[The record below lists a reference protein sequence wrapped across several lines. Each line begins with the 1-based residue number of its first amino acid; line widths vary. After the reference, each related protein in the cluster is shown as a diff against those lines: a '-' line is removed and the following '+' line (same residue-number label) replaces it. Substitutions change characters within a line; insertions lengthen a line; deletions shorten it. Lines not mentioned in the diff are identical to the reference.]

1 MTNTISDTRQH
12 LYNQIIITSVNEF
25 KLIDFG
31 TVLLARNHAIF
42 VVLAIILSTAIAS
55 SQMASAKNTTVST
68 SLFTSTK
75 RLTLDASST
84 TNQTNTSRLS
94 SMSLPDTRIFNIHS
108 THVTGFNET
117 KGVQKGNL
125 TSDEYSLQTILA
137 NQGDKIVVNLYN
149 MEAPSGDRHSFTI
162 DGPYNVNIDTAQGG
176 NGTAAFVADHVGIF
190 KFYCKYHNSMVG
202 ELVILPRM

>member
-1 MTNTISDTRQH
+1 MNS
-12 LYNQIIITSVNEF
+12 

-31 TVLLARNHAIF
+31 TVLLARNHVIF
-42 VVLAIILSTAIAS
+42 VVLATILSTAIAS

-68 SLFTSTK
+68 SPFTSTK
-75 RLTLDASST
+75 RLTLAASST
-84 TNQTNTSRLS
+84 TNQTNSGLS
-94 SMSLPDTRIFNIHS
+94 SMSPSTPTTRIFNIYS

-125 TSDEYSLQTILA
+125 TSDEYSLQTILV

-149 MEAPSGDRHSFTI
+149 MEAPAGDRHSFTI
-162 DGPYNVNIDTAQGG
+162 DAPYNVNIDTAQGG

-190 KFYCKYHNSMVG
+190 KFYCKYHDSMVG

>member
-1 MTNTISDTRQH
+1 MNS
-12 LYNQIIITSVNEF
+12 

-31 TVLLARNHAIF
+31 TVLLARNHVIF
-42 VVLAIILSTAIAS
+42 VFLAMILSTAIAS

-68 SLFTSTK
+68 SPFTSTK
-75 RLTLDASST
+75 RLTLAASST
-84 TNQTNTSRLS
+84 TNQTKTSGLS
-94 SMSLPDTRIFNIHS
+94 SMSPSTTTTRIFNIYS

-149 MEAPSGDRHSFTI
+149 MEAP
-162 DGPYNVNIDTAQGG
+162 A
-176 NGTAAFVADHVGIF
+176 
-190 KFYCKYHNSMVG
+190 
-202 ELVILPRM
+202 

>member
-1 MTNTISDTRQH
+1 MNS
-12 LYNQIIITSVNEF
+12 

-68 SLFTSTK
+68 SPLTSTQ
-75 RLTLDASST
+75 RLSLAASST
-84 TNQTNTSRLS
+84 TNQTNTSGLS
-94 SMSLPDTRIFNIHS
+94 SMSPSTPTTRIFNIYS

-117 KGVQKGNL
+117 KGVQKANL
-125 TSDEYSLQTILA
+125 TSDEYSLQTILV

-162 DGPYNVNIDTAQGG
+162 DAPYNVNIDTAQGG

-190 KFYCKYHNSMVG
+190 KFYCKYHTSMVG
-202 ELVILPRM
+202 ELIILPRI

>member
-1 MTNTISDTRQH
+1 MNS
-12 LYNQIIITSVNEF
+12 

-42 VVLAIILSTAIAS
+42 VVLAIILSTVIAS
-55 SQMASAKNTTVST
+55 SQMASAKYTTVSAS
-68 SLFTSTK
+68 SLTSTQ
-75 RLTLDASST
+75 RLPLA
-84 TNQTNTSRLS
+84 NQTNTSGLS
-94 SMSLPDTRIFNIHS
+94 SMSPSTPTTRIFNIYS

-125 TSDEYSLQTILA
+125 TSDEYSLQTILV

-202 ELVILPRM
+202 

>member
-1 MTNTISDTRQH
+1 MNS
-12 LYNQIIITSVNEF
+12 

-31 TVLLARNHAIF
+31 TVLLARNHVIL

-55 SQMASAKNTTVST
+55 SQMASAKNTTVS
-68 SLFTSTK
+68 
-75 RLTLDASST
+75 ASST
-84 TNQTNTSRLS
+84 TNQTNTSGQS
-94 SMSLPDTRIFNIHS
+94 SMSPSTPTTRIFNIYS

-125 TSDEYSLQTILA
+125 TSDQYSLQTILV

-162 DGPYNVNIDTAQGG
+162 DAPYNVNIGTAQGG

-202 ELVILPRM
+202 ELMILPRM

>member
-1 MTNTISDTRQH
+1 MN
-12 LYNQIIITSVNEF
+12 L
-25 KLIDFG
+25 KLIHFG
-31 TVLLARNHAIF
+31 TLLLARKHAIF
-42 VVLAIILSTAIAS
+42 VVLAIILSTTIAS
-55 SQMASAKNTTVST
+55 SQMASAKNTTVSV
-68 SLFTSTK
+68 
-75 RLTLDASST
+75 SST
-84 TNQTNTSRLS
+84 TNQTNTSGLS
-94 SMSLPDTRIFNIHS
+94 SMSPSTPTTRIFNIYS

-125 TSDEYSLQTILA
+125 TSDQYSLQTILV

-162 DGPYNVNIDTAQGG
+162 DAPYNVNIDTAQGG

>member
-1 MTNTISDTRQH
+1 MNS
-12 LYNQIIITSVNEF
+12 

-31 TVLLARNHAIF
+31 TVLLARNHVIF

-55 SQMASAKNTTVST
+55 SQMASAKNTTMSPST
-68 SLFTSTK
+68 
-75 RLTLDASST
+75 
-84 TNQTNTSRLS
+84 
-94 SMSLPDTRIFNIHS
+94 PGDTRIFNIYS

-117 KGVQKGNL
+117 KGVQKGKL
-125 TSDEYSLQTILA
+125 TSDEYSLQTILV

-176 NGTAAFVADHVGIF
+176 NGTVAFVADHVGTF

>member
-1 MTNTISDTRQH
+1 MNS
-12 LYNQIIITSVNEF
+12 

-68 SLFTSTK
+68 SPLTSTQ
-75 RLTLDASST
+75 RLPLAA
-84 TNQTNTSRLS
+84 NTSGLS
-94 SMSLPDTRIFNIHS
+94 SMSASTPTTRIFNIYS

-125 TSDEYSLQTILA
+125 TSDEYSLQTILV

-149 MEAPSGDRHSFTI
+149 MEAPAGDRHSFTI
-162 DGPYNVNIDTAQGG
+162 DAPYNVNIDTAQGG

>member
-1 MTNTISDTRQH
+1 MNS
-12 LYNQIIITSVNEF
+12 

-42 VVLAIILSTAIAS
+42 VVLTIILSTAIAS
-55 SQMASAKNTTVST
+55 SQMASAKNTTVS
-68 SLFTSTK
+68 
-75 RLTLDASST
+75 ASST
-84 TNQTNTSRLS
+84 TNQTNTSGLS
-94 SMSLPDTRIFNIHS
+94 SMSPSTPTTRIFNIYS

-125 TSDEYSLQTILA
+125 TSDQYSLQTILV

-149 MEAPSGDRHSFTI
+149 MEALSGDRHSFTI
-162 DGPYNVNIDTAQGG
+162 DAPYNVNIDTAQGG

>member
-1 MTNTISDTRQH
+1 MNS
-12 LYNQIIITSVNEF
+12 

-55 SQMASAKNTTVST
+55 SQMASAKNTT
-68 SLFTSTK
+68 LA
-75 RLTLDASST
+75 ASST
-84 TNQTNTSRLS
+84 TNQTNTSGLS
-94 SMSLPDTRIFNIHS
+94 SMSPSTPTTRIFNIYS

-117 KGVQKGNL
+117 KGVQKANL
-125 TSDEYSLQTILA
+125 TSDEYSLQTILV

-149 MEAPSGDRHSFTI
+149 MEAPAGDRHSFTI
-162 DGPYNVNIDTAQGG
+162 DAPYNVNIDTAQGG

>member
-1 MTNTISDTRQH
+1 MNS
-12 LYNQIIITSVNEF
+12 

-42 VVLAIILSTAIAS
+42 VVLTIILSTAIAS
-55 SQMASAKNTTVST
+55 SQMASAKNTTVS
-68 SLFTSTK
+68 
-75 RLTLDASST
+75 ASST
-84 TNQTNTSRLS
+84 TNQTNTSGLS
-94 SMSLPDTRIFNIHS
+94 SMSPSTPTTRIFNIYS

-117 KGVQKGNL
+117 KGVQKANL
-125 TSDEYSLQTILA
+125 TSDEYSLQTILV

-149 MEAPSGDRHSFTI
+149 MEAPAGDRHSFTI
-162 DGPYNVNIDTAQGG
+162 DAPYNVNIDTAQGG
-176 NGTAAFVADHVGIF
+176 NGTAAFVADHVGTF